1 MKYDAEETINSPSPP
16 RHGSIRSIL
25 ICWRNGEEPAASGED
40 IRSKKWLVDQPPRR
54 ESPGG
59 KQTRGGTHPERDQ
72 GRNRRIM
79 DGRGVGVDSRWK
91 ERRRLDGGGSG
102 AVVLRHGWG
111 VRNGD
116 YFCVM
121 ADGQVRRFLA
131 NSNIS
136 RW

>member
-1 MKYDAEETINSPSPP
+1 
-16 RHGSIRSIL
+16 L
-25 ICWRNGEEPAASGED
+25 GED
-40 IRSKKWLVDQPPRR
+40 IRSKKWLIDQPPQW
-54 ESPGG
+54 ELPGG
-59 KQTRGGTHPERDQ
+59 ERTCGGMHPERDQ

-91 ERRRLDGGGSG
+91 ERRRLDSGGSG

-116 YFCVM
+116 FCLM
-121 ADGQVRRFLA
+121 ADGQVRTFLA